1 MRNSNFQDRKITVYN
16 SFDYK
21 ILKDNIFRNI
31 ASSKNYEVWVGRGDV
46 MITWNR
52 YNMKRK

>member
-1 MRNSNFQDRKITVYN
+1 MGNSNFQDRKITVYN

-46 MITWNR
+46 MIT
-52 YNMKRK
+52 